1 MGVSNL
7 QHVNA
12 SIITSPKGKAKQI
25 DFDAAFA
32 QLAETMG
39 SDPVQEGSAVE
50 ATDDTTKELGKT
62 LENVS
67 LHAQEDEAAEDVAHG
82 IWKGFLRTESLS
94 PKEELAKWESELS
107 QLMNSERDHL
117 EDLGKDV
124 QKIYEDNDFRPAEEA
139 LRYDDEGIPLLSPYV
154 FEKNNPYLDSPGSAT
169 DLLNQAKAVLEQNGS
184 FSEAALMLEGAIQRG
199 EEGEG
204 GYEAWVL
211 LGETRNMDERE
222 EVGMRAL
229 MEGVK
234 RAEAVGSAA
243 GMLSLAISFTN
254 ESFDKASHAMLLRW
268 FRTAYPDM
276 PIPQETAQAVR
287 TSMSWVTHEKIT
299 ELFLDLTRK
308 HHAEG
313 RMDEDLQIALGVLFY
328 NVAEYTRAHDCFAA
342 ALSARPKDYRLWNR
356 LGSCLSNDRRPEEA
370 LGAYREALQLRP
382 TYTRAIFNVGVACL
396 NIGTNKEAAEHFLSA
411 LSLQESSGTTTE
423 TSDSL
428 WSTLRKALY
437 GMNRSDLAELAKPEN
452 RANLDIFRREGF
464 DF

>member
-1 MGVSNL
+1 M
-7 QHVNA
+7 
-12 SIITSPKGKAKQI
+12 
-25 DFDAAFA
+25 
-32 QLAETMG
+32 
-39 SDPVQEGSAVE
+39 
-50 ATDDTTKELGKT
+50 
-62 LENVS
+62 NVRRLVIKS
-67 LHAQEDEAAEDVAHG
+67 HFLS

-154 FEKNNPYLDSPGSAT
+154 FGTLATIHFISVIINLPEKNNPYLDSPGSAT

-243 GMLSLAISFTN
+243 GMLVSCVIDHFICYYSDNSLVTCYLFYQRILRQSFTCHV
-254 ESFDKASHAMLLRW
+254 AAMV
-268 FRTAYPDM
+268 PNG
-276 PIPQETAQAVR
+276 I
-287 TSMSWVTHEKIT
+287 S
-299 ELFLDLTRK
+299 
-308 HHAEG
+308 
-313 RMDEDLQIALGVLFY
+313 
-328 NVAEYTRAHDCFAA
+328 
-342 ALSARPKDYRLWNR
+342 
-356 LGSCLSNDRRPEEA
+356 
-370 LGAYREALQLRP
+370 
-382 TYTRAIFNVGVACL
+382 
-396 NIGTNKEAAEHFLSA
+396 
-411 LSLQESSGTTTE
+411 
-423 TSDSL
+423 
-428 WSTLRKALY
+428 
-437 GMNRSDLAELAKPEN
+437 
-452 RANLDIFRREGF
+452 
-464 DF
+464 